1 MVLELVIY
9 DIGNQMAQEHLAQNI
24 IELYQKHAREWIEL
38 RGKGLSE
45 KVWLDRFLSLLP
57 SSANILDLG
66 CGSGQPIAAY
76 FIAQGYQITGVDASD
91 QMIEAARLSFPK
103 QVWMQQ
109 DFREYLT
116 GHKFQGILAWDSFFH
131 LTPEDQRKMFKRF
144 AKYAQSGT
152 ALMFSSGPEQG
163 EAIGLLCGEP
173 LYHASLS
180 AEEYQTLLQ
189 DNGFKLIK
197 MIAED
202 VECTGHTI
210 WLAQYR

>member
-1 MVLELVIY
+1 MV
-9 DIGNQMAQEHLAQNI
+9 QEYLAQHI

-38 RGKGLSE
+38 RGKFLSE
-45 KVWLDRFLSLLP
+45 KVWLDRFLALLP
-57 SSANILDLG
+57 SSVSILDLG
-66 CGSGQPIAAY
+66 CGSAQPIAAY
-76 FIAQGYQITGVDASD
+76 FIAQGHQVTGVDTSEY
-91 QMIEAARLSFPK
+91 MIEMARQSFPQ
-103 QVWMQQ
+103 QVWVQQ
-109 DFREYLT
+109 DFREYFPEQ
-116 GHKFQGILAWDSFFH
+116 KFQGIVALDSFFH
-131 LTPEDQRKMFKRF
+131 LTQDDQRKMFKRF
-144 AKYAQSGT
+144 AEYAQSGT

-163 EAIGLLCGEP
+163 EAIGELGGEP

-180 AEEYQTLLQ
+180 AQEYQTLLQ

>member
-1 MVLELVIY
+1 MVK
-9 DIGNQMAQEHLAQNI
+9 EHLAQHI
-24 IELYQKHAREWIEL
+24 TELYQKHAREWIER

-45 KVWLDRFLSLLP
+45 KVWLDRFLTLLP
-57 SSANILDLG
+57 SSASILDLG
-66 CGSGQPIAAY
+66 CGSAQPIAAY
-76 FIAQGYQITGVDASD
+76 FIEQGHHITGVDASEY
-91 QMIEAARLSFPK
+91 MIEMARQSFPE
-103 QVWMQQ
+103 QVWVQQ
-109 DFREYLT
+109 DFREYFT
-116 GHKFQGILAWDSFFH
+116 EQKFLGIVAWDSFFH
-131 LTPEDQRKMFKRF
+131 LTQDDQRKMFKRF
-144 AKYAQSGT
+144 AEYAQSGT
-152 ALMFSSGPEQG
+152 ALMFSSGPAQG
-163 EAIGLLCGEP
+163 EAIGELGGEP

>member
-1 MVLELVIY
+1 MV
-9 DIGNQMAQEHLAQNI
+9 QEYLAQHI
-24 IELYQKHAREWIEL
+24 IELYQRYAQEWIEL

-57 SSANILDLG
+57 SSASILDLG

-76 FIAQGYQITGVDASD
+76 FIAQGHQVTGVDASEY
-91 QMIEAARLSFPK
+91 MIEMARQSFPE
-103 QVWMQQ
+103 QVWVQQ
-109 DFREYLT
+109 DFREYFT
-116 GHKFQGILAWDSFFH
+116 EQKFQGIVAWDSFFH
-131 LTPEDQRKMFKRF
+131 FTQDDQRKMFKRF
-144 AKYAQSGT
+144 AEYAQSGT

-163 EAIGLLCGEP
+163 EAIGSLCGEL

-189 DNGFKLIK
+189 HNGFKLIK

-210 WLAQYR
+210 WLAQYH

>member
-1 MVLELVIY
+1 MV
-9 DIGNQMAQEHLAQNI
+9 QEHLAQNI
-24 IELYQKHAREWIEL
+24 IELYQRYAQEWIEI
-38 RGKGLSE
+38 RDKGLSE

-57 SSANILDLG
+57 ISANILDLG
-66 CGSGQPIAAY
+66 CGSAQPIAAY
-76 FIAQGYQITGVDASD
+76 FIAQGHQVTGVDASEY
-91 QMIEAARLSFPK
+91 MIEMARQSFPE
-103 QVWMQQ
+103 QVWVQQ
-109 DFREYLT
+109 DFREYFT
-116 GHKFQGILAWDSFFH
+116 EQKFQGIVAWDSFFH
-131 LTPEDQRKMFKRF
+131 LTQDDQRKMFKRF
-144 AKYAQSGT
+144 AEYAQSGT
-152 ALMFSSGPEQG
+152 ALMFSSGPAQG
-163 EAIGLLCGEP
+163 EVIGSLFGEP

>member
-1 MVLELVIY
+1 MV
-9 DIGNQMAQEHLAQNI
+9 QKHLAQHI
-24 IELYQKHAREWIEL
+24 IELYQKHAREWIER

-45 KVWLDRFLSLLP
+45 KVWLDRFLTLLP
-57 SSANILDLG
+57 SSASILDLG
-66 CGSGQPIAAY
+66 CGSAQPIAAY
-76 FIAQGYQITGVDASD
+76 FIAQGHHITGVDASEY
-91 QMIEAARLSFPK
+91 MIEMARQSFPE
-103 QVWMQQ
+103 QVWVQQ
-109 DFREYLT
+109 DFREYFT
-116 GHKFQGILAWDSFFH
+116 EQEFQGIVAWDSFFH
-131 LTPEDQRKMFKRF
+131 LTQDDQRKMFNRF

-152 ALMFSSGPEQG
+152 ALMFSSGPAQG
-163 EAIGLLCGEP
+163 ETIGELGGEP

>member
-1 MVLELVIY
+1 MV
-9 DIGNQMAQEHLAQNI
+9 QEHLAQNI
-24 IELYQKHAREWIEL
+24 IELYQRYAQEWIEI

-57 SSANILDLG
+57 ISANILDLG
-66 CGSGQPIAAY
+66 CGSAQPIAAY
-76 FIAQGYQITGVDASD
+76 FIAQGHQVTGVDASEY
-91 QMIEAARLSFPK
+91 MIEMARQSFPE

-109 DFREYLT
+109 DFREYFT
-116 GHKFQGILAWDSFFH
+116 EQKFQGIVAWDSFFH
-131 LTPEDQRKMFKRF
+131 LTQDDQRKMFKRF
-144 AKYAQSGT
+144 AEYAQSGT
-152 ALMFSSGPEQG
+152 ALMFSSGPAQG
-163 EAIGLLCGEP
+163 EVIGSLFGEP